1 MQLLN
6 LEKNE
11 AETNY
16 EIKSPNNSR
25 VSCPISHKF
34 VSINID
40 GIVFP
45 EVLIQFDSSDFD
57 IIREMSWLCTYEVK
71 IDC

>member
-1 MQLLN
+1 MQVH
-6 LEKNE
+6 LEKE

-16 EIKSPNNSR
+16 GIKLPNNSR
-25 VSCPISHKF
+25 VSCLISYKF
-34 VSINID
+34 VPVTIG

-45 EVLIQFDSSDFD
+45 AVLNQFDSLEFD
-57 IIREMSWLCTYEVK
+57 ITLEMSWLCTYEVK